1 MSNIVQVSIRH
12 VYGNRLIYP
21 VNEQATLF
29 AKIAGSKTLTVA
41 ILDAIKALGYDIQV
55 VTEAL

>member
-1 MSNIVQVSIRH
+1 MSDIVQVSIRH

-21 VNEQATLF
+21 VNEQAKLF

-41 ILDAIKALGYDIQV
+41 VLDTIKELGYDIQIV
-55 VTEAL
+55 QEAL